1 MKMHALLLAM
11 LTLPLTA
18 ASIPTAKPEDV
29 GLSSE
34 RLQRVH
40 QMIQR
45 HIDAGDISGA
55 VTLVARKG
63 RVAHLEAHG
72 LMDIESKKPM
82 TTDAIFRIASMSKVV
97 TGTAIMMLVEE
108 GKIRLTDP
116 VSKFIPE
123 FRGQK
128 VAMALPA
135 GRGGA
140 AAGATPPSS
149 AAAPQF
155 YTVPAEREIT
165 IRDLLSHV
173 SGLGSGTLSNSD
185 LARVARRDNENLA
198 AYIPR
203 LGTTALEF
211 QPGSRWAYSPGAGFE
226 TLGRIVEI
234 ASGQSFDQFLRQRI
248 FDPLGMKDIFF
259 YVDAEHAPRQVTLYQ
274 RNAGALQK
282 QATNPGSQVYF
293 SGAGGLLST
302 ASDYLP
308 LGQML
313 VNGGQLNGK
322 RLLGPRTVEMMSSVH
337 VPDTLPGRQRGEG
350 FGLSVRVISDHVA
363 RASAVSTGSFGWDG
377 AFGTHLW
384 IDPKE
389 QIVGILMIQT
399 ANQEVG
405 RDFEQAVMQA
415 VIEYEF
421 DQSRGDLRS
430 TVGPTPSDAETR
442 PGFHTFR
449 YRG

>member
-1 MKMHALLLAM
+1 MKTNLIAGHVVLLA
-11 LTLPLTA
+11 LIGLPLTA
-18 ASIPTAKPEDV
+18 ASIPTAKPEEV

-63 RVAHLEAHG
+63 RIAHFEAHG
-72 LMDIESKKPM
+72 LMDIESQKPM
-82 TTDAIFRIASMSKVV
+82 AKDAIFRIASMSKVV

-128 VAMALPA
+128 VAVALPGGRGGGA
-135 GRGGA
+135 AGGRGGA
-140 AAGATPPSS
+140 QAGA

-165 IRDLLSHV
+165 IRDLLTHV

-185 LARVARRDNENLA
+185 LTRVARKDTENLA

-211 QPGSRWAYSPGAGFE
+211 QPGSRWAYSPSAGFE

-234 ASGQSFDQFLRQRI
+234 VSGQSFDQFLRQRI

-259 YVDAEHAPRQVTLYQ
+259 YLDAAHQPRQVTLYQ

-282 QATNPGSQVYF
+282 QPTIPGSQVYF

-302 ASDYLP
+302 AEDYLP

-363 RASAVSTGSFGWDG
+363 RAAAVSTGSFGWDG

-389 QIVGILMIQT
+389 QIVGVLMIQT

-415 VIEYEF
+415 VIE
-421 DQSRGDLRS
+421 
-430 TVGPTPSDAETR
+430 
-442 PGFHTFR
+442 
-449 YRG
+449 